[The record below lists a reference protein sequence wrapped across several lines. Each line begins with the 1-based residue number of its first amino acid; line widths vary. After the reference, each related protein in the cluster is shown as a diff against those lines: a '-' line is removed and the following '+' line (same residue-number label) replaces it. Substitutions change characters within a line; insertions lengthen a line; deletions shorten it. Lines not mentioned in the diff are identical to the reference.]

1 MAKNYRY
8 SFTDKDVVVSPQEH
22 EAILEHIKQERKLI
36 ILRGG
41 KLVLNT
47 DMMRYSVETD
57 EMTATEEAKRDAYAA
72 LPIEERMVKSL
83 PGESNASP
91 AKVKDLLEQLK
102 KAPFG
107 AEYRK
112 PCETCKEVHYII
124 PGQMDC
130 LTCRFR
136 KGEFSE

>member
-1 MAKNYRY
+1 MKNYRY
-8 SFTDKDVVVSPQEH
+8 NFTDKDIIVSPEEH
-22 EAILEHIKQERKLI
+22 ARILEQIQQGKNVI
-36 ILRGG
+36 VLREG
-41 KLVLNT
+41 KVIMNT
-47 DMMRYSVETD
+47 AMLKYSVETD
-57 EMTATEEAKRDAYAA
+57 EMTSMEEAKRDAYAA
-72 LPIEERMVKSL
+72 IPMEERMVKSL

-91 AKVKDLLEQLK
+91 AKVKDLLEEIK

-124 PGQMDC
+124 PGQVDC

-136 KGEFSE
+136 KGEFAQ